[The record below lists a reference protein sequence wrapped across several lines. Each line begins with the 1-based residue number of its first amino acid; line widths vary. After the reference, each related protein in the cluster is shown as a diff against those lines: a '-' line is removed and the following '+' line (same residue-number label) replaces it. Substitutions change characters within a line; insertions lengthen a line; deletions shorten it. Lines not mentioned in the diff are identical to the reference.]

1 MKMKAIILLTAFL
14 LFLSCGKNSPKTE
27 TMNEETTSSE
37 VQSSPQLTSDDLR
50 VASLNGD
57 LDTVREALE
66 QGVDLNET
74 DPVGRTAL
82 MFASYNGHTEIVR
95 LLGEQGG
102 LIDET
107 DSEGRT
113 PLMFAASG
121 PFSETVEYL
130 LTEGADPDVTDN
142 VEKWTPLMY
151 AAAEGNRE
159 VIELLL
165 EHGADVSLADK
176 DGEKAVDFA
185 IQNDH
190 SNVVSILEQ

>member
-1 MKMKAIILLTAFL
+1 MKAILLVTAFL
-14 LFLSCGKNSPKTE
+14 LLLSCGKDSPETE
-27 TMNEETTSSE
+27 SMNEDSSE
-37 VQSSPQLTSDDLR
+37 VQSSPQLISDDLCA
-50 VASLNGD
+50 ASLNGD
-57 LDTVREALE
+57 LDTVREAIE
-66 QGVDLNET
+66 QGGLNEA

-82 MFASYNGHTEIVR
+82 MITSFNGHTEIVR
-95 LLGEQGG
+95 FLGEQEG

-107 DSEGRT
+107 DSVGRT

-121 PFSETVEYL
+121 PFFATVEYF
-130 LTEGADPDVTDN
+130 LTEGANPDVTDN
-142 VEKWTPLMY
+142 LEKWTPLMF

-165 EHGADVSLADK
+165 EHGADVSITDK

-190 SNVVSILEQ
+190 LDIVSILDQ